1 MRKVRI
7 GNDILFIWSIFDAEE
22 HEYPL
27 DGKDITVTLTNQF
40 GKAVKI
46 DELTIDNNVLRFFF
60 LGKNQTTNGKYILT
74 LVENAGAD
82 GMRTVD
88 MVDAVTLVPHTY
100 MVGGEDACSHI
111 KTEVIELETKAV
123 IGIPG
128 EKGEDGKSAYEVAV
142 EEGFVGTVEEWLAS
156 LKGEDGEPGQQGE
169 PGPQG
174 AQGPQGEKGETGATG
189 ATGPQGPQGEKGDTG
204 EQGPQGEKGE
214 KGDTGE
220 QGYTGPQGPQGIQG
234 EKGEKGDTGEQGPQG
249 IQGAPGPQ
257 GPQGPAGRD
266 GSDAEV
272 TKVNIENALGYTPVQ
287 PSDIAGFITRS
298 VSDLANYYL
307 KSETYTKSE
316 VEALI
321 GAIQQFHYEVYTTLP
336 ATGKSNVLY
345 LIGPSGTG
353 SDKYEEYVYAGN
365 TWTKIG
371 DTSIDLSGYVTTQAL
386 NTALA
391 DYTTTSNLNILL
403 AGKQNTISDLA
414 TIRSGAAA
422 GASAVQPSAIANMES
437 TDNKTTSLTS
447 ASTDQQYPSAKTV
460 YDFVTAAIGS
470 AIDETYPQN
479 E

>member
-7 GNDILFIWSIFDAEE
+7 GNDIQFIWSIFDAEE

-40 GKAVKI
+40 GKVVKI

-189 ATGPQGPQGEKGDTG
+189 P
-204 EQGPQGEKGE
+204 QGPQGEKGE
-214 KGDTGE
+214 KGDTG
-220 QGYTGPQGPQGIQG
+220 PQGIQG
-234 EKGEKGDTGEQGPQG
+234 ET
-249 IQGAPGPQ
+249 GPQ

-272 TKVNIENALGYTPVQ
+272 TKENIESALGYTPVK

-298 VSDLANYYL
+298 VSDLANYYI
-307 KSETYTKSE
+307 KSETYTKDE
-316 VEALI
+316 VAALI
-321 GAIQQFHYEVYTTLP
+321 GAIQQFHYEVHASLP
-336 ATGKSNVLY
+336 ETGAGNVLY
-345 LIGPSGTG
+345 LIGPAGTG
-353 SDKYEEYVYAGN
+353 SDRYEEYVYDNGAF
-365 TWTKIG
+365 TKIG

-391 DYTTTSNLNILL
+391 DYTTTANLSQLLSQKENI
-403 AGKQNTISDLA
+403 A
-414 TIRSGAAA
+414 
-422 GASAVQPSAIANMES
+422 
-437 TDNKTTSLTS
+437 NKTTSLS
-447 ASTDQQYPSAKTV
+447 SESTDQEYPSAKAV
-460 YDFVTAAIGS
+460 FDFVAAAIGG